1 MESCMTRS
9 LNRFRVK
16 KIIYTVFFLVLI
28 FLILTNS
35 QKSTYYAL
43 YGLNLWF
50 TKMIPSLLPFMIL
63 SGIMVR
69 LQLTAGFAS
78 LIHPLLYPVW
88 RVRKNVTYGMIMGF
102 LCGFPMGARVTC
114 DLLDRR
120 MINDKEANF
129 LLAFCNNIG
138 PVYFTGF
145 VLPLLKRTQILPYL
159 IGMYGLPFLYGLL
172 LRHTVY
178 KSMSEGTS
186 YQIANDH
193 KATQKP
199 YSILEQIDDAIN
211 SSVQGIL
218 SLGGYMILFNLLN
231 LIPASVV
238 DMVLS
243 AINSKTI
250 VAGKVHFVEA
260 LPALIAPI
268 LEITGG
274 LGILEDRL
282 PIYSLLLLPFGGL
295 SCMAQTYSIIRQSNL
310 SIHTYVYHKLILT
323 GITVLYYVGWKTF
336 FPQSFLL

>member
-1 MESCMTRS
+1 MTLS
-9 LNRFRVK
+9 HNRFRVK
-16 KIIYTVFFLVLI
+16 KIIYTLFFLLLI
-28 FLILTNS
+28 ILILINS

-69 LQLTAGFAS
+69 LKLTEGFAS
-78 LIHPLLYPVW
+78 LIHPILHPVW
-88 RVRKNVTYGMIMGF
+88 RVRKNVTYAMIMGF

-114 DLLDRR
+114 DLLNRD
-120 MINDKEANF
+120 MITEKEANF

-138 PVYFTGF
+138 PVYFTSF
-145 VLPLLKRTQILPYL
+145 VLPLLKRRQVLPYL

-172 LRHTVY
+172 LRYTGY
-178 KSMSEGTS
+178 KSLSASST
-186 YQIANDH
+186 YQTANGQ
-193 KATQKP
+193 KASP
-199 YSILEQIDDAIN
+199 NAYSILEQIDDAIT

-231 LIPASVV
+231 LLPTSVR
-238 DMVLS
+238 DILLL
-243 AINSKTI
+243 AINNKKI
-250 VAGKVHFVEA
+250 VAGNVRFVEV

-274 LGILEDRL
+274 LGILGDRL
-282 PIYSLLLLPFGGL
+282 PLYSLLILPFGGL
-295 SCMAQTYSIIRQSNL
+295 SCIAQTYSIIRRSNL
-310 SIHTYVYHKLILT
+310 SIHTYVYQKLILT

-336 FPQSFLL
+336 FPKSFLL

>member
-1 MESCMTRS
+1 MTRS
-9 LNRFRVK
+9 NNRFRVK
-16 KIIYTVFFLVLI
+16 KMIYTVFFLVLI
-28 FLILTNS
+28 LLILTNS

-78 LIHPLLYPVW
+78 LMHPLLHPIW
-88 RVRKNVTYGMIMGF
+88 RVRKNVTYAMIMGF

-114 DLLDRR
+114 DLLDRD
-120 MINDKEANF
+120 MISNKEANF
-129 LLAFCNNIG
+129 LLTFCNNIG

-159 IGMYGLPFLYGLL
+159 IGMYGLPFLYGLV

-178 KSMSEGTS
+178 KSMSETTS
-186 YQIANDH
+186 NQIACNQ
-193 KATQKP
+193 KTIRKP

-231 LIPASVV
+231 IIPASVV
-238 DMVLS
+238 DLVLH
-243 AINSKTI
+243 AINTKII

-274 LGILEDRL
+274 LGFLEDRIPL
-282 PIYSLLLLPFGGL
+282 YSLLLLPFGGL
-295 SCMAQTYSIIRQSNL
+295 SCMAQTYSIIRRSNL

-323 GITVLYYVGWKTF
+323 GITVFYYVGWKIF
-336 FPQSFLL
+336 FPLNFLL